1 VGRINSGELINWQ
14 NGNIMTAEKL
24 KQDREVIVTAI
35 NDNYEKIIDI
45 QQSTLLSKV
54 EDYTRTLTVDVSNY
68 VFNLP
73 EGKSYVVGENVLRV
87 VVEGFEL
94 ANTDDVQEFEEIN
107 ETSFRINGDLTAGT
121 TIFASWSQIRTVKA
135 LSEDV
140 AVFNVMGVF

>member
-1 VGRINSGELINWQ
+1 
-14 NGNIMTAEKL
+14 MTAEKL